1 MKATELLEKLQ
12 NVFLSSQEETT
23 EVELTEE
30 VVEEVAVEAAPEATE
45 EVELTEEVS
54 EEVKEE
60 LSEVTEEVIEATEEV
75 ELSEEVTEEASE
87 EVELAEEVSEEE
99 PKVDVEAAPAYVT
112 SEELSLLKNEMMSM
126 IESLLKEKQESYKEI
141 PAQLSEQVELSEEV
155 EEISH
160 SPEQEVEAK
169 SNNLYAQ
176 SRVATTKDRVFAKL
190 FK

>member
-12 NVFLSSQEETT
+12 NVFLSSQKETT

-30 VVEEVAVEAAPEATE
+30 VEEVAVEAAPEATE

-60 LSEVTEEVIEATEEV
+60 LSEVTEEVIEATEGV
-75 ELSEEVTEEASE
+75 ELSEEVAEEVSE
-87 EVELAEEVSEEE
+87 EVELAEEVSEES
-99 PKVDVEAAPAYVT
+99 VEEEVLATPAYVT
-112 SEELSLLKNEMMSM
+112 AEEFSSLKSEMMTM
-126 IESLLKEKQESYKEI
+126 IESLLKDKQEAYKEM

-155 EEISH
+155 EEIAH

-169 SNNLYAQ
+169 SNKLYSQ
-176 SRVATTKDRVFAKL
+176 DRVQTTQDRVFAKL

>member
-54 EEVKEE
+54 EEVQEE

-75 ELSEEVTEEASE
+75 ELSEEVTET
-87 EVELAEEVSEEE
+87 ELAEDGTEDETKEEVQ
-99 PKVDVEAAPAYVT
+99 AAPAYVT

>member
-12 NVFLSSQEETT
+12 NVFLSSKEETT

-54 EEVKEE
+54 EEVQEE

-75 ELSEEVTEEASE
+75 ELSEEVTEEAPE

-99 PKVDVEAAPAYVT
+99 PKEEVQAAPAYVT
-112 SEELSLLKNEMMSM
+112 SEELSSLKNEMMTM
-126 IESLLKEKQESYKEI
+126 IESLLKDKQEAYKEM

-155 EEISH
+155 DEIAH

-169 SNNLYAQ
+169 SNKLFSQ
-176 SRVATTKDRVFAKL
+176 DRVMTTQDRVFAKL

>member
-12 NVFLSSQEETT
+12 NVFLSSQKETT

-30 VVEEVAVEAAPEATE
+30 VVEEVAVEATPETTE
-45 EVELTEEVS
+45 EVELTKEVS
-54 EEVKEE
+54 EEVQEE
-60 LSEVTEEVIEATEEV
+60 LSEVSEEVIESTDEV
-75 ELSEEVTEEASE
+75 ELSEEVAET
-87 EVELAEEVSEEE
+87 ELAEDGTEDETKEEE
-99 PKVDVEAAPAYVT
+99 VQAAPAYVT
-112 SEELSLLKNEMMSM
+112 SQELSSFKNEMMSM
-126 IESLLKEKQESYKEI
+126 IESLLKEKQEASKEM